1 MTLDEIIILL
11 NAGYSKE
18 EIQALNTQPEAP
30 EPETP
35 ETPAADPEPETPAA
49 DPEPETPPA
58 PDYGAMIGQLTQQIS
73 SLTKAVQ
80 LANLR
85 GTNLPEVK
93 TETAEDVLA
102 KLINP
107 TYKADK

>member
-1 MTLDEIIILL
+1 MRLDEIITLL

-18 EIQALNTQPEAP
+18 EIQALNTQP

-49 DPEPETPPA
+49 DPEPETPEA